1 MLFDPKASK
10 SEKAAKN
17 KILKDLREWG
27 MALIPEGELREG
39 LIMDINEVVCG
50 DPTCAPIDTVFTLI
64 WEAGGKGVF
73 AIPLAP
79 NEIEQEELV
88 DFFPDEETL
97 QLWKIGKRA
106 RWPKLPE
113 LRFRLHDRVEC
124 RIGPHPVKGWAPGR
138 IVKLYYTEP
147 TWPPNMVAPYQI
159 ALHDG
164 RLIFAPQDR
173 DQVVRLRPPAAP
185 DAPSSP
191 YYMGHMEESEYEEG
205 EYESGSDQDMNGEE
219 DDDDEEG
226 DGDEEGGEGGI
237 PTGTASIG
245 VLTLRQGK
253 NESI

>member
-1 MLFDPKASK
+1 MLFDPNASK
-10 SEKAAKN
+10 AEKAAKN
-17 KILKDLREWG
+17 KVLKDLKVWG
-27 MALIPEGELREG
+27 TALIAEGELREG
-39 LIMDINEVVCG
+39 LILDINEVVCG

-79 NEIEQEELV
+79 NEIEKHELP

-97 QLWKIGKRA
+97 RLWKKGKKA

-113 LRFRLHDRVEC
+113 LRFSIGDRVEC

-138 IVKLYYTEP
+138 IVKLYYTEEN
-147 TWPPNMVAPYQI
+147 WPPNMVAPYQI

-173 DQVVRLRPPAAP
+173 EQVIRLRPPPAP

-191 YYMGHMEESEYEEG
+191 DYIAQEDDEG
-205 EYESGSDQDMNGEE
+205 MNE
-219 DDDDEEG
+219 DDDEEY
-226 DGDEEGGEGGI
+226 DEEEEEEEEEEGEVG
-237 PTGTASIG
+237 TGQHGSAWGNVDDIKHQ
-245 VLTLRQGK
+245 R
-253 NESI
+253 